1 MFVVRKEFARVAE
14 TSGRALSDAK
24 NTPRAKCGP
33 ARHRNSRELSRQV
46 LFHSCI
52 FIFLGWDNVFTSF
65 TAPAFNQNLAS
76 HCHQAILALYIKFG
90 KVANICCV
98 VNNLGNESWSSFVG
112 NFYIFHI
119 IDRPISYISTR
130 CVYVC
135 GIYSFLHMCWFPATN
150 YMLCYNGRLY
160 FSAKTTLC
168 LILLNGFLVVDFT

>member
-1 MFVVRKEFARVAE
+1 MWTGTSPQLARTV
-14 TSGRALSDAK
+14 
-24 NTPRAKCGP
+24 TPSTLP
-33 ARHRNSRELSRQV
+33 
-46 LFHSCI
+46 F
-52 FIFLGWDNVFTSF
+52 
-65 TAPAFNQNLAS
+65 
-76 HCHQAILALYIKFG
+76 LYIYLFGLGQCFYEFYSACLQSKSGKSLPSGDTRFIYYIVFG
-90 KVANICCV
+90 KIANICCV

-112 NFYIFHI
+112 KFYIFHI

-160 FSAKTTLC
+160 FSVKTTLC